1 MLFICIQFIIQVI
14 QLNLNF
20 FVFPFSDNSQNFGR
34 IAGFFVYVSNTS
46 FKDDG
51 YLCYH
56 DESTDQNMLSLDQHI
71 NCTLQGRYVIFYNE
85 RRAGVQYPSFYSRYA
100 YNDLC
105 EVEVY
110 GGSEMIKLN

>member
-85 RRAGVQYPSFYSRYA
+85 RIAGVQYPSFYSRYA
-100 YNDLC
+100 YNDLR